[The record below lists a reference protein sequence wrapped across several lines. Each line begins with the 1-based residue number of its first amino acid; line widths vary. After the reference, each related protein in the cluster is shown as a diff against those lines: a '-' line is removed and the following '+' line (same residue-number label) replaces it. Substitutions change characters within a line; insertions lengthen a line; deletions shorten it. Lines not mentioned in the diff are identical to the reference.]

1 MIKEKILNKKTG
13 IVTYAITPPKKNN
26 TPEKIA
32 EISKK
37 HIERIKNL
45 DIDGL
50 IIYDLQDEVDRQ
62 SSKRPFP
69 YMESVDPAVYDEKY
83 LKELKVPKIIY
94 RCVGKYGVEEFSK
107 WLKSGEKDNMFSVF
121 VGASSSKQ
129 EVKLKLRQS
138 YDLRNKLNTN
148 LVLGAV
154 VIPERHI
161 THGDEHLRIIK
172 KADSGCNFFVSQV
185 IYNLEASKNFLSDY
199 YYYCKENNIEMK
211 PIIFT
216 ITPCGSEKTLNFM
229 KWLGINIPGWLKN
242 DLMHSEDILEKSIS
256 LSKNIFEEL
265 FDFALEKGIPVGCNV
280 ESLSIRKVEIEA
292 SIKLV
297 NDIKQIINKKLK
309 LDS

>member
-1 MIKEKILNKKTG
+1 MIKEKILNKKMG
-13 IVTYAITPPKKNN
+13 IITYAITPPKKNN
-26 TPEKIA
+26 TTEKIV
-32 EISKK
+32 EISKR

-45 DIDGL
+45 NIDGL

-62 SSKRPFP
+62 SGKRPFP
-69 YMESVDPAVYDEKY
+69 YMESVDPAIYGEKY
-83 LKELKVPKIIY
+83 LGNIKIPKIIY
-94 RCVGKYGVEEFSK
+94 RCVGKYGIDEFSK
-107 WLKSGEKDNMFSVF
+107 WLEHDKKDDRFSVF

-129 EVKLKLRQS
+129 EVKLKLNQA
-138 YDLRNKLNTN
+138 YDLKNKLNPD
-148 LVLGAV
+148 LFLGAV

-161 THGDEHLRIIK
+161 THKDEHLRVIK
-172 KADSGCNFFVSQV
+172 KADKGCSFFVSQV

-199 YYYCKENNIEMK
+199 YYYCKENNIHMK

-229 KWLGINIPGWLKN
+229 KWLGINVPRWLEN

-265 FDFALEKGIPVGCNV
+265 FDFALEKGIPIGCNV

-297 NDIKQIINKKLK
+297 NDIKQIIDKKL
-309 LDS
+309 SI